1 MSPLPGSVLGK
12 TWRERS
18 LWKGLLERTR
28 GTGALYEEEV
38 VQILPR
44 EGKWGSGENAGAPE
58 APG

>member
-18 LWKGLLERTR
+18 LEGASGESQ
-28 GTGALYEEEV
+28 GTGALHEEEV
-38 VQILPR
+38 VRILPR